1 MRFLR
6 HGPATEPDMP
16 QSPNLPVLGFAA
28 HLDEIETL
36 PALRDFLFERPR
48 DLEIR
53 DLVVLGT
60 SVPDRWEAIAARAR
74 RMLADHRGRLGIHG
88 PYEGLMIDTPDPDIR
103 GIVQDR
109 LQNGLLAL
117 SDMLGGKGG
126 GHMVIHSPYTTWHSY
141 NRGTF
146 YDDCD
151 GIRER
156 SHDCLAPLVRL
167 AEDEGLMLVIENCED
182 KDPAERVALA
192 ASFNSPAVRVS
203 LDTGHAHYTHGALG
217 APPVDAFVR
226 AAGPALAHVHLQD
239 AEGWADRHWAIGRG
253 TIRWHSVFQ
262 ALGSL
267 PEMPRLILEMADAR
281 DVLVSARWLKGEGL
295 AE

>member
-1 MRFLR
+1 MP
-6 HGPATEPDMP
+6 PATT
-16 QSPNLPVLGFAA
+16 LPVLGLAA
-28 HLDEIETL
+28 HLDEMETI
-36 PALRDFLFERPR
+36 PGLRDFLLERPR

-53 DLVVLGT
+53 DLVVQGA
-60 SVPDRWEAIAARAR
+60 SAPDQWQAIATRAR
-74 RMLADHRGRLGIHG
+74 RVLQDHTGRLGIHG

-103 GIVQDR
+103 AIVQDR
-109 LQNGLLAL
+109 LRNGLLAL
-117 SDMLGGKGG
+117 SAMLGGKGG
-126 GHMVIHSPYTTWHSY
+126 GHMVVHSPYTTWHSY

-151 GIRER
+151 GIVER
-156 SHDCLAPLVRL
+156 THACLAPLVRL
-167 AEDEGLMLVIENCED
+167 AKDEGLFLVIENCED

-192 ASFNSPAVRVS
+192 ASFDSAAVRVS

-226 AAGPALAHVHLQD
+226 AAGSMLAHVHLQD

-253 TIRWHSVFQ
+253 TIRWHAVFQ

-267 PEMPRLILEMADAR
+267 AEMPRLILEMADVR
-281 DVLVSARWLKGEGL
+281 DVLVSARWLAGEGL
-295 AE
+295 AS